1 MRRRAGKLVVQYMRA
16 HRDLCAQFVPGDF
29 TEYCDRMGTDGVHIE
44 GDVEI
49 RAAAEVLNVNIYTFA
64 QSDHHDRHITKWPGK
79 NSSKFWRKGRHVEE
93 RKG

>member
-64 QSDHHDRHITKWPGK
+64 QSDHHDRHFTRNGQERIYATLRRRNRIRPPGM
-79 NSSKFWRKGRHVEE
+79 
-93 RKG
+93 